1 APAGEGRSGVEHR
14 VEGLSF
20 VGGNFVFAGLIGL
33 ALFNSLFG
41 LSYITLLPVY
51 ADRYFAAG
59 SAGYGLLSAAHGV
72 RALVGTLTL
81 ATIAHPIAR
90 PAPAVLTGAA
100 CLGGLLMAF
109 SRSPGMALA
118 LPTLVLVGFSNTFYL
133 TQVNTLVQQSVPD
146 HLRGRV
152 MSLYALCWNLV
163 PLGGLLA
170 GVLASAV
177 NARFAVLVGGAMVAA
192 NALLLLTSRRLR
204 ALG

>member
-1 APAGEGRSGVEHR
+1 M
-14 VEGLSF
+14 
-20 VGGNFVFAGLIGL
+20 FAGLIGL

-41 LSYITLLPVY
+41 LSYITLLPIY
-51 ADRYFAAG
+51 ADGYFAAG

-72 RALVGTLTL
+72 GALIGTLTL
-81 ATIAHPIAR
+81 ATLASRIRR
-90 PAPAVLTGAA
+90 PGTALLTAAVG
-100 CLGGLLMAF
+100 LGLFLILF
-109 SRSPGMALA
+109 SQSPGMGLA

-133 TQVNTLVQQSVPD
+133 TQVSTLVQQTVPD
-146 HLRGRV
+146 RLRGRV

-170 GVLASAV
+170 GAMAAAV
-177 NARFAVLVGGAMVAA
+177 SARFAVAVGGAMVAA